1 MKAIMAYR
9 LYNRWLI
16 LALVLASILCAY
28 LSPIDTAFAQLC
40 PERWEASLQGLKDT
54 YKPGENID
62 FTVIYLTRNPSDCPT
77 CRQQI
82 IVGMVDSYGKVI
94 YVSCV
99 YDGSPQTCPK
109 ETSGTGKISWKS
121 PSDVGSYQILAAN
134 DYQNSCEDAK
144 ANFRVKSSNRLLA
157 TIQVSTS
164 SPAASSTKSTGSN
177 TIGSTQNPL
186 SALQTWVQ
194 QIMNPSGTG
203 TIQPDTTTTTP
214 AATSGSPT
222 AGFSSWFQQ
231 NQKSIFSVLAL
242 IIIAVLGLRYLINRK
257 RGDMDKVIT
266 IILGAIAVGY
276 LAWVYIIWPAIIWL
290 IQNWVVIIVAVVA
303 IIVAIMVALKM
314 KWISFGPVKRS
325 IDIEEPPISIPVKE
339 DTKGYVYIM
348 LCPTHK
354 QNTYKV
360 GCCTCTPEERA
371 RQLWTTGVPEKYVVI
386 RKWKIVNYRNTE
398 SFIHKALDNYRVD
411 PKREFFEAP
420 IDAITDIIKKTIAEM
435 KIDNT

>member
-1 MKAIMAYR
+1 MAYR

-40 PERWEASLQGLKDT
+40 PERWEASSQGLEDT
-54 YKPGENID
+54 YKLGENID
-62 FTVIYLTRNPSDCPT
+62 FTVNYLTRNPSDCPT

-82 IVGMVDSYGKVI
+82 IVGMVDSSGKVI

-121 PSDVGSYQILAAN
+121 PSDVGAYQILAAN

-164 SPAASSTKSTGSN
+164 SPAASSTKPVGSDTTGS
-177 TIGSTQNPL
+177 IQNPL

-203 TIQPDTTTTTP
+203 TTQPATIST
-214 AATSGSPT
+214 TSGSPT

-231 NQKSIFSVLAL
+231 NQKAFFSVLAL

-257 RGDMDKVIT
+257 RGDTDKVIT
-266 IILGAIAVGY
+266 VILGAASLGY
-276 LAWVYIIWPAIIWL
+276 LSIIWVIIPIIIFVIVNWLPILISLLVTGIIAIIAWKKGW
-290 IQNWVVIIVAVVA
+290 ITFRSKGDNDNPVGSPIATTNEGYIYIAHSP
-303 IIVAIMVALKM
+303 ALKE
-314 KWISFGPVKRS
+314 
-325 IDIEEPPISIPVKE
+325 DIF
-339 DTKGYVYIM
+339 
-348 LCPTHK
+348 
-354 QNTYKV
+354 KV
-360 GCCTCTPEERA
+360 GMTRRKPEDRVEEFS
-371 RQLWTTGVPEKYVVI
+371 QGTGVPARFLVQ
-386 RKWKIVNYRNTE
+386 RKWKVSDCVACESQIHRALSSYR
-398 SFIHKALDNYRVD
+398 IYAG
-411 PKREFFEAP
+411 REFFQLSYDNLFRIVNETV
-420 IDAITDIIKKTIAEM
+420 IDYEQNDKL
-435 KIDNT
+435 